1 MNMVDRSKPL
11 DVLNK
16 SLKSS
21 VIVKL
26 RGGRE
31 FRGVLDGYDLH
42 MNLVLSTAEE
52 LGEDMSVTNVMGEI
66 LVRGDNVVYISPT
79 ELKEQEASKGE
90 AKTKVHG
97 EKETW

>member
-1 MNMVDRSKPL
+1 MVDRSKPL

-16 SLKSS
+16 SLKSP

-42 MNLVLSTAEE
+42 MNLVLSVAEE
-52 LGEDMSVTNVMGEI
+52 LNADLSVINSMGEI

-79 ELKEQEASKGE
+79 EQKEPEKGKGEPKSKEQS
-90 AKTKVHG
+90 

>member
-79 ELKEQEASKGE
+79 ELKEQETSKGE
-90 AKTKVHG
+90 AKTKEHG
-97 EKETW
+97 EKEPW